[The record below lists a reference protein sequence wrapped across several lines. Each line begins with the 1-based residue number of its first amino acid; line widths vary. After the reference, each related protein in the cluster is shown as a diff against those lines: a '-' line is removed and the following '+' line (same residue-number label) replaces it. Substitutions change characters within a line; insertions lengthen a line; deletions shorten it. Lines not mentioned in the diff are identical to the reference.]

1 MHFALPKKFLF
12 LYLCTFTHGSNL
24 VRSILGPSQ
33 SDEVTVQIAPRF
45 VPFFTSYYETVYYD
59 VRCVDQPALTSG
71 PCTGPTD
78 CKQRCSVDAQCGYLG
93 YWKNKHC
100 ETYVTCDKTSNKD
113 NQGRTLK
120 NVQIFKR
127 LSECDYELK
136 ENGPYMK
143 EILKQFPRN
152 MVRIRPPF
160 QNIHCFCISPRWG
173 VCAFIVGAG
182 TEFEFLAKKK
192 LDKNSPE
199 LPFKLLPVMDAR
211 VAPVVFHIPKPG
223 RNGDEGVFTE
233 MLVLMQENCIH
244 ISLCTDGTPDGVCPI
259 TRKSF
264 KPGDPVHILK
274 TDEALVSQRQVVHC
288 ISAIGIRSLAMT
300 MNIDYDKQS
309 VEVMYQPFQDP
320 NLQETK
326 TFQDYQMYF
335 LVDDALIQSGMCRT
349 PLPHEERPSSPAG
362 SQYSGSGSSSLRST
376 SSSGGGKSHG
386 KKKGKKGKSKL
397 RHGAGP
403 SGPFDAASPPID
415 EEADEVMEL
424 SGSPEMHG
432 EDPDEYREQF
442 THFSAGGAIGLIGE
456 SGSPLSDESIK
467 RGIVTSPSS
476 GGMVYEINTAGQA
489 GPPSP
494 SILSESNEEG
504 GIPRMDSDSS
514 VLFNTGGIGLPPS
527 PMLLPVPLS
536 LQGGIS
542 SITIGG
548 VVVDEDPS
556 PIRPGTPEIDDPSSY
571 FARAQQPPEESQI
584 SSSPSTFS
592 FFTTILLL
600 IIFFIFLSMTFY
612 IILTG
617 TFFNTER
624 DLYIAFEEFNL

>member
-1 MHFALPKKFLF
+1 MHSALSKKFLF
-12 LYLCTFTHGSNL
+12 IYLCTLTHGSDL
-24 VRSILGPSQ
+24 LRSILGPSQ

-45 VPFFTSYYETVYYD
+45 VPFFTSYYETIYYD
-59 VRCVDQPALTSG
+59 LRCIDQPALTSG
-71 PCTGPTD
+71 PCTGPTE
-78 CKQRCSVDAQCGYLG
+78 CKQRCSVDAQCGYLA

-100 ETYVTCDKTSNKD
+100 ETYVTCDKTTNKD
-113 NQGRTLK
+113 QMGRTLK

-173 VCAFIVGAG
+173 VCAFIVGEG
-182 TEFEFLAKKK
+182 TEFERLAKRK
-192 LDKNSPE
+192 LNRDSPE

-223 RNGDEGVFTE
+223 SNGDEGVFTE
-233 MLVLMQENCIH
+233 MLVLTQRKCIH
-244 ISLCTDGTPDGVCPI
+244 ITLCTDGTPNGVCPV
-259 TRKSF
+259 TRKPF
-264 KPGDPVHILK
+264 MPGDPVHILK
-274 TDEALVSQRQVVHC
+274 TDETLAAERQVVHC
-288 ISAIGIRSLAMT
+288 ISANGIRSLAMT
-300 MNIDYDKQS
+300 MNIDYDRQS

-349 PLPHEERPSSPAG
+349 PLPHEERPSSPA
-362 SQYSGSGSSSLRST
+362 SQHSGSGSSSLRST
-376 SSSGGGKSHG
+376 SSSGGKSHG

-397 RHGAGP
+397 RYSGGGP
-403 SGPFDAASPPID
+403 SGSYDAASPPID
-415 EEADEVMEL
+415 EEVNDELIERPE
-424 SGSPEMHG
+424 SPEID
-432 EDPDEYREQF
+432 DPYAYIRQY
-442 THFSAGGAIGLIGE
+442 THFSAGGATGLIGE
-456 SGSPLSDESIK
+456 GSSPLSDDSIK

-476 GGMVYEINTAGQA
+476 GGMVYEINTSGQA
-489 GPPSP
+489 GPSSP
-494 SILSESNEEG
+494 SVLSESNEEG

-527 PMLLPVPLS
+527 PMLLPVQMS

-548 VVVDEDPS
+548 VVVEEDPS
-556 PIRPGTPEIDDPSSY
+556 PIQPGSPDIDDPASSQDPY
-571 FARAQQPPEESQI
+571 PEESQI
-584 SSSPSTFS
+584 SSSLSHFS
-592 FFTTILLL
+592 FFTTMLLL
-600 IIFFIFLSMTFY
+600 IIFFIFSSMTFY
-612 IILTG
+612 IILTS
-617 TFFNTER
+617 TFYETER
-624 DLYIAFEEFNL
+624 NLYVAFEEFNL